1 MDKQT
6 LKAQVALTMKRL
18 YDRKLTTATGG
29 NTSAR
34 FGSIM
39 LITPSGLDKA
49 SLTADDIAEVDLET
63 GENLTP
69 QFKLSI
75 ESSMHRAIYLA
86 DERVNAVCHSHPTT
100 ASLFSA
106 LSEEIRT
113 DLIAESWYLIPRI
126 VKVPYALMGT
136 KQLAENVAKVV
147 TSCDAMLLENHGAL
161 APGKNLLNA
170 FDKLECL
177 EQAAE
182 MTYKVLGGK
191 VTLSPLST
199 ERMAEIDR
207 VYKC

>member
-1 MDKQT
+1 MNKEQ
-6 LKAQVALTMKRL
+6 LKAEIAFTMKRL

-34 FGSIM
+34 FGNIM

-49 SLTADDIAEVDLET
+49 SLTSDQIAEVDLAT

-75 ESSMHRAIYLA
+75 ESSMHRQIYLVNS
-86 DERVNAVCHSHPTT
+86 EVNAVCHSHPTT

-106 LSEEIRT
+106 LDDEIRT
-113 DLIAESWYLIPRI
+113 DLIAESWYLLGT
-126 VKVPYALMGT
+126 VTKVPYALMGT
-136 KQLAENVAKVV
+136 KGLADNVGQYAAT
-147 TSCDAMLLENHGAL
+147 TSVMLLENHGAL
-161 APGKNLLNA
+161 ATGKSLLNA

-177 EQAAE
+177 EQAAQ
-182 MTYKVLGGK
+182 MTLMIKSK
-191 VTLSPLST
+191 VTPSPLND

-207 VYKC
+207 VYKS